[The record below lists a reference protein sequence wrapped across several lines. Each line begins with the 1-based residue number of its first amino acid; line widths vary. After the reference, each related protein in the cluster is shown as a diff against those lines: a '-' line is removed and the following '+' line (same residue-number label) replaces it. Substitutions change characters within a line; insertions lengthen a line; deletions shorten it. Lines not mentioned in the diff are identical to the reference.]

1 MIPKKQSYLTSE
13 KQVQKKTP
21 RRNTSKLV
29 VFSWTIYEGLE
40 LHTENPGL
48 QLHQSYFFIK
58 LLAFDWGFYH
68 LK

>member
-1 MIPKKQSYLTSE
+1 MIPTKQSYLTSE

-21 RRNTSKLV
+21 RRNTSKLL
-29 VFSWTIYEGLE
+29 VFSWTIYEGPE
-40 LHTENPGL
+40 LHTEKSGL

-58 LLAFDWGFYH
+58 LLAFDSGIYH

>member
-21 RRNTSKLV
+21 RRNTSKLL

-40 LHTENPGL
+40 LHTEQSGL
-48 QLHQSYFFIK
+48 QLHQSYFFI
-58 LLAFDWGFYH
+58 
-68 LK
+68 